1 MTDLQRALIAKRHG
15 DTPHEVITVFPDG
28 GELHR
33 FRNRV
38 GYDYLATYKPQWIDA
53 GHYNCCG
60 SLQVGAPG
68 SYYHTYEE
76 AKNALEQRYL
86 DVWMDR

>member
-1 MTDLQRALIAKRHG
+1 MTDLQRALIAKRYG

-33 FRNRV
+33 FKNRA
-38 GYDYLATYKPQWIDA
+38 GADYLATNKPKYVDD
-53 GHYNCCG
+53 GLYSCSD
-60 SLQVGAPG
+60 SLQVCAPG
-68 SYYHTYEE
+68 SYYRTYEE

-86 DVWMDR
+86 DVWMEH

>member
-1 MTDLQRALIAKRHG
+1 MTDLQRALIAKMYG

-33 FRNRV
+33 FKNHA
-38 GYDYLATYKPQWIDA
+38 GADYLATYKPKYVNA
-53 GHYNCCG
+53 GLYSCCG
-60 SLQVGAPG
+60 SLQVCAPG
-68 SYYHTYEE
+68 SYYRTYEE

-86 DVWMDR
+86 DVWMEH